1 MEIEKY
7 QPLELI
13 SSWEGGVCYRAHD
26 QEENI
31 VDLRI
36 FKHGYFSKERWQ
48 HLSKRLLRLYALDH
62 PAALKIVDIELLN
75 SPQFIAFEF
84 CERKPLRKVEIKACE
99 LLDRMQFAIQILSLM
114 TKSHR
119 LGIAHNNLSVDTICV
134 TNDNRI
140 KVDFAHRSELSM
152 QNNASSF
159 LSLDEDAR
167 SVANVLYWI
176 LSSGKEFREDISKE
190 DTIENQYFA
199 VEQFD
204 HLFRLISECIQQKT
218 NVQMHEFQQAILEF
232 IAAIQKVTHQIQ
244 GQKTVIIDSL
254 ADHSLFGG
262 SVEEN
267 NINDLQSLGRFAIE
281 KKIGSGGMGVVYLAK
296 DTTDE
301 STVALKVISAKCAAD
316 KNYLQRFQKEAR
328 LLAEVNNPFVANML
342 EINREKNIHYL
353 VMEFIAG
360 DNVNDLLQE
369 HQKLSEKQ
377 ALHIIADVVRALV
390 IAHEKQIIHRDIK
403 PANIIST
410 QKEILQEIENSSVQ
424 SNANKIFA
432 KLSDFGLARHV
443 IENES
448 LDLTQPG
455 AILGTPK
462 YMSPEQCTGKK
473 VSVCSDLYSVGATLF
488 HFVTGHPPFEAD
500 TPFALINKHV
510 NTPAPSIKE
519 YDANV
524 SDNLCSIVEKLLRKD
539 PQERYQSAK
548 DLLHDIES
556 LLRGKPTKLVIHP
569 QLPAIDDPHV
579 LHFEFKWQ
587 LQSNVKQ
594 LWPHVSNTEKVNK
607 ALGLVAPEYSYV
619 TDPSKK
625 RKLLARNRSKVFAL
639 EWEEH
644 PYEWL
649 EEKRM
654 SVLREYNY
662 GIFKWMA
669 SIVEFHPQQ
678 QGTLL
683 IHKFVISPRNWFAR
697 ILLHYQF
704 KKSIHNKLE
713 LIYQRIDRVCQR
725 TMNKKIIDAFN
736 EDYELPADKKI
747 LLRQL
752 MKKSCDNT
760 ISKATEER
768 FSLFLEKA
776 SAQDVARIRPLVLA
790 QLLDVDSQELITLC
804 LNAAA
809 QGLLTLLWDMIC
821 PLCRIPSDLKDTLR
835 EMKNHGHCEACN
847 IDYELDFA
855 NSVELIFRIH
865 PSVRDSDLQVYC
877 IGGPIHSPHV
887 VSQVKLRGEECME
900 LNLQLLEGGYL
911 LRSPQLQMPCKLHVS
926 KNNTTY
932 RHNVQISALGSQE
945 LHLPVGKQC
954 IQLINDFDEEV
965 VIRLEHTVSRH
976 ETLTA
981 SYVSSLPLFRKLF
994 PSEVLSPQQLVAISN
1009 LILLV
1014 VDIENAELFYRQKS
1028 DAEAFQQ
1035 LYNYLQLLEQHITE
1049 YLGVVIK
1056 TKNEGIIASFPE
1068 VEKAI
1073 HAAIS
1078 LQKKLRESDCGLMV
1092 KVAVH
1097 RGAAMVATINN
1108 RLDYF
1113 GSTIK
1118 SLEYLLK
1125 TGETNEVVFSQSIAE
1140 DPIFTQLI
1148 NKHQLRKIVHEA
1160 KIPKTNEYIIKT
1172 PCLQ

>member
-13 SSWEGGVCYRAHD
+13 SSWEGGVCYQAHD

-36 FKHGYFSKERWQ
+36 FKHGYFSQERWQ
-48 HLSKRLLRLYALDH
+48 YLSKKLLRLYALDH
-62 PAALKIVDIELLN
+62 PAALKIIDMELVS
-75 SPQFIAFEF
+75 SPRFLAFEF
-84 CERKPLRKVEIKACE
+84 CNTKPLREIDIKKWE
-99 LLDRMQFAIQILSLM
+99 LLDRMQFATQVVDLI
-114 TKSHR
+114 TEAHR
-119 LGIAHNNLSVDTICV
+119 LGIAHNNLSIDTIRV
-134 TNDNRI
+134 TNENNI
-140 KVDFAHRSELSM
+140 KVDFAHRLSM
-152 QNNASSF
+152 QHDTSSF
-159 LSLDEDAR
+159 LSLDEDTY
-167 SVANVLYWI
+167 SMANVLFWI
-176 LSSGKEFREDISKE
+176 LSGGKEFSEGIDKE

-199 VEQFD
+199 VTQFHD
-204 HLFRLISECIQQKT
+204 LFHLTSECIQQT
-218 NVQMHEFQQAILEF
+218 INVQMHEFKKALQQF
-232 IAAIQKVTHQIQ
+232 IAAIKNITQQMQ
-244 GQKTVIIDSL
+244 GQKTVIIDDL

-262 SVEEN
+262 ANAEN
-267 NINDLQSLGRFAIE
+267 NLNDLKKLGRFAIE
-281 KKIGSGGMGVVYLAK
+281 KEIGSGGMGVVYLAK
-296 DTTDE
+296 DTIDE
-301 STVALKVISAKCAAD
+301 STVALKVISGKCAAD
-316 KNYLQRFQKEAR
+316 KNYLQRFHKEAR
-328 LLAEVNNPFVANML
+328 LLAEVNNPYVANML

-360 DNVNDLLQE
+360 DNVSNLLKK

-377 ALHIIADVVRALV
+377 ALCIIADVIRALA

-410 QKEILQEIENSSVQ
+410 KKEILTEIDNTSAQ
-424 SNANKIFA
+424 STATKIFA

-462 YMSPEQCTGKK
+462 YMSPEQCAGKE
-473 VSVCSDLYSVGATLF
+473 VSIRSDLYSVGATLF
-488 HFVTGHPPFEAD
+488 HFLTGHPPFEAD
-500 TPFALINKHV
+500 TPFAIINKHV
-510 NTPAPSIKE
+510 NSPAPSIKE
-519 YDANV
+519 YDTNV
-524 SDNLCSIVEKLLRKD
+524 SDGLCSIVEKLLRKD
-539 PQERYQSAK
+539 PDERYQNANE
-548 DLLHDIES
+548 LLHDIEN

-569 QLPAIDDPHV
+569 QLPSVDDPDV
-579 LHFEFKWQ
+579 LHFEFKWH
-587 LQSNVKQ
+587 LNSNVQQ
-594 LWPHVSNTEKVNK
+594 LWPHVSDTERVNK
-607 ALGLVAPEYSYV
+607 ALGLVAPEYSY
-619 TDPSKK
+619 SKTSSNK

-639 EWEEH
+639 EWQEH

-662 GIFKWMA
+662 GVFKWMA
-669 SIVEFHPQQ
+669 SIVEFYPQQ

-683 IHKFVISPRNWFAR
+683 VHKFVISPRNWFAR
-697 ILLHYQF
+697 ILLNYQF
-704 KKSIHNKLE
+704 KKSICKKLQ

-725 TMNKKIIDAFN
+725 TKNKQIMNAFA
-736 EDYELPADKKI
+736 EDNELPTNKKI

-760 ISKATEER
+760 ISKNTQER
-768 FSLFLEKA
+768 FALFLEKS
-776 SAQDVARIRPLVLA
+776 SAQDVARIRPLALA
-790 QLLDVDSQELITLC
+790 QQLEVEPQELITLC

-855 NSVELIFRIH
+855 NSVELIFRVH
-865 PSVRDSDLQVYC
+865 PSIRDSDLQVYC

-887 VSQVKLRGEECME
+887 ISQVKLRAQERME
-900 LNLQLLEGGYL
+900 LNLQLLEGAYL
-911 LRSPQLQMPCKLHVS
+911 LRSPQLQKPCQLHVS
-926 KNNTTY
+926 NNNTTY
-932 RHNVQISALGSQE
+932 QHNIQISTLGNRE
-945 LHLPVGKQC
+945 LHLPLGKQC
-954 IQLINDFDEEV
+954 IQLINDFDDEV
-965 VIRLEHTVSRH
+965 VIRLEHTVSRRK
-976 ETLTA
+976 TLTA

-1009 LILLV
+1009 LILFA
-1014 VDIENAELFYRQKS
+1014 VDIDNSELFYQQKS

-1035 LYNYLQLLEQHITE
+1035 LYNYLQLLEQHVAE
-1049 YLGVVIK
+1049 HSGVVIK

-1073 HAAIS
+1073 NAGIF
-1078 LQKKLRESDCGLMV
+1078 LQRNLRKSNCELMV
-1092 KVAVH
+1092 RVAVH

-1125 TGETNEVVFSQSIAE
+1125 VGNTDEVVFSQSIAE
-1140 DPIFTQLI
+1140 DPVFTQLI
-1148 NKHQLRKIVHEA
+1148 NKHQLRKIVQEA
-1160 KIPKTNEYIIKT
+1160 KVPRTKEYIIKT
-1172 PCLQ
+1172 PSLI